1 MTKIW
6 CGYYDGNDK
15 SKKLQEKLGFAFC
28 FSDEKLADL
37 NTGAKC
43 IRHINLLEKEK
54 WEALKQ
60 RSGIDLESI
69 ALRKSVNYF

>member
-54 WEALKQ
+54 WEALK
-60 RSGIDLESI
+60 
-69 ALRKSVNYF
+69 